1 MKKSSGQC
9 QPGAATLGLRF
20 IILWRSAAAARG
32 LRRDSAYCK
41 AIIHEAES
49 SGECGWAPRRAQ
61 VGARGRH
68 TLFESPPLPLLQ
80 VSLRR
85 LLNNWINN
93 LRTGVGFEAPFGCN
107 SELPFGPDQVDGNRL
122 LILSPASLSQKIQRT
137 MATWDGNRR
146 FRNRFLNGAGCDRVQ
161 LWARKRLL

>member
-1 MKKSSGQC
+1 MSLLLGAILSSLLAPTKVDGNHLLILSPASLSQKI
-9 QPGAATLGLRF
+9 QRTMATWGGNPRLRF

-68 TLFESPPLPLLQ
+68 TLFESFPLPA
-80 VSLRR
+80 
-85 LLNNWINN
+85 
-93 LRTGVGFEAPFGCN
+93 TGFSAEV
-107 SELPFGPDQVDGNRL
+107 V
-122 LILSPASLSQKIQRT
+122 K
-137 MATWDGNRR
+137 
-146 FRNRFLNGAGCDRVQ
+146 Q
-161 LWARKRLL
+161 LD